1 MLLGGGIATCEKRG
15 CVRER
20 PGGQMLLGGEIAYED
35 DVFLDAGKLMI
46 TAVVMGKELS
56 YTEPAD
62 EPVRMYS

>member
-1 MLLGGGIATCEKRG
+1 
-15 CVRER
+15 
-20 PGGQMLLGGEIAYED
+20 MLLGGEIAYED